1 MSPQPIRI
9 DYLPDVKDPVL
20 IAGFDGWGNALDVSK
35 AMISFL
41 IRKLN
46 AQPFATINAD
56 LFYRFDESRPFVD
69 IQEGH
74 LKGLSLPGGSFFAAS
89 SGDDQRSIVLL
100 RAMEPQLRWV
110 AFAEA
115 LLSLCETLGIGTII
129 TIGSMYDSVLH
140 TDRIISGLA
149 SSEAVLQRLVEKGVI
164 PINYHGPSAIH
175 STIHSEALKRGLACL
190 SLWCH
195 CPYYLQGA
203 THFGLLSELSTLL
216 SDLGGFELDSREL
229 EESWKELTRQINEL
243 LEKNPELQAMI
254 NEIRKA
260 KVRGSWE
267 HVKEGVKKDDKVIY
281 LTDFLKPK

>member
-1 MSPQPIRI
+1 MSLQPIRI
-9 DYLPDVKDPVL
+9 DYLPELKDPLL

-35 AMISFL
+35 GMISFL
-41 IRKLN
+41 IRKLE

-56 LFYRFDESRPFVD
+56 LFYRFDEARPFVD
-69 IQEGH
+69 IQDGH
-74 LKGLSLPGGSFFAAS
+74 LKGLSLPGGAFFAAS
-89 SGDDQRSIVLL
+89 PGDDQRSIVLL
-100 RAMEPQLRWV
+100 RAMEPHLRWT

-115 LLSLCETLGIGTII
+115 LLSLCDTLGIRTMI

-140 TDRIISGLA
+140 TDRIISGVA
-149 SSEAVLQRLVEKGVI
+149 SSEALLQRLVEKGVI

-175 STIHSEALKRGLACL
+175 STLHSGALKRGLACL

-203 THFGLLSELSTLL
+203 THFGLLSELCMLV
-216 SDLGGFELDSREL
+216 SDLGGFKLDSREL
-229 EESWKELTRQINEL
+229 EESWKELSKEINGL
-243 LEKNPELQAMI
+243 LDKNPELQSMI
-254 NEIRKA
+254 HEIRKA

-267 HVKEGVKKDDKVIY
+267 HVREGIKKDDKVIY